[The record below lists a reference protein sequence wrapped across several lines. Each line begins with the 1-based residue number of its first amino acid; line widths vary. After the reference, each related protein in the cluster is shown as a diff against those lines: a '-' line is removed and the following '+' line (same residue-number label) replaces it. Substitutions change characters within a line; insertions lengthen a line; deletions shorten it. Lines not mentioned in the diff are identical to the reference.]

1 MIYYPEPDSHIR
13 DKGKV
18 AFNLS
23 IYSTKKELDH
33 VTDVDTSDLAAD
45 KDFVALK
52 TEIDIL
58 TINKRVNISTNLNN
72 FETKVDDLNVGK
84 LKAVPVDLNKLS
96 DVADSE
102 FVKNTKH

>member
-1 MIYYPEPDSHIR
+1 MIYYPEQDSHIR
-13 DKGKV
+13 DKVKV
-18 AFNLS
+18 VFNLS
-23 IYSTKKELDH
+23 IYATKKELDH
-33 VTDVDTSDLAAD
+33 VTGVDTSDLATD
-45 KDFVALK
+45 KDFTTLK

-58 TINKRVNISTNLNN
+58 TINKRVNISTSLNN

>member
-1 MIYYPEPDSHIR
+1 M
-13 DKGKV
+13 
-18 AFNLS
+18 
-23 IYSTKKELDH
+23 
-33 VTDVDTSDLAAD
+33 
-45 KDFVALK
+45 
-52 TEIDIL
+52 
-58 TINKRVNISTNLNN
+58 NN